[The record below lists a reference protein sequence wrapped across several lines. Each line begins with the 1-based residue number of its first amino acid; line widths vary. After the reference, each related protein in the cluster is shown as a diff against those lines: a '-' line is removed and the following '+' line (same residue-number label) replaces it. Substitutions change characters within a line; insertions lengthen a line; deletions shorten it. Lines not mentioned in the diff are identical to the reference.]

1 VAVFLLRASP
11 VRVRLTRK
19 LAEALNGLDL
29 RPFTIGEVIDLTE
42 PLAQMLIAER
52 WAEEAVAFA
61 CPSTADDRASL
72 AKKARG
78 SRQPARSRSAG
89 PPASAGRRRRTRT

>member
-1 VAVFLLRASP
+1 

-29 RPFTIGEVIDLTE
+29 RPFAIGEVIDLAD

-52 WAEEAVAFA
+52 WAEATVRIDVPA
-61 CPSTADDRASL
+61 TADDRSARP
-72 AKKARG
+72 KKSKRAI
-78 SRQPARSRSAG
+78 SR
-89 PPASAGRRRRTRT
+89 